1 MQQPQNVK
9 KYLSS
14 QNNFKWKIETTNKKL
29 YNNIIVIPAKLEF
42 ENVKK
47 LIESISKN
55 STEYLKETL
64 LVFVVN
70 NLLSDSLEIKSNNKK
85 LLTFLRQL
93 NNKKINIGIID
104 ASSKNKEL
112 PEKEGGVGLARKIG
126 MDLSLNY
133 FNYSNNSNKKI
144 IISLDADCTVSENY
158 LETIVTEFNKNNYS
172 AGYVNF
178 KHPLPISNKE
188 QMAIINYEIFL
199 RYYVLSLKYAN
210 SHYAFHTIGSTI
222 ISDFESYIKVG
233 GMNKRKAGEDFYFME
248 KLAKI
253 ADIKKIKHATVY
265 PSARVS
271 NRVPFGTGK
280 RIEKFI
286 KNKQNEYLLY
296 SGKSFEVL
304 KSWLEIFHERKLTGK
319 EYLEEA
325 KRINKSLYTFLS
337 EQKFVNNWDKI
348 LANSKTEKQ
357 LKKQKLMWMDGF
369 KTLKLIHYLRDNEFP
384 QEKMFQSLDSLFT
397 KMEIKNKIR
406 NKSDIPPLSVQKD
419 YLTLL
424 QEIDS

>member
-1 MQQPQNVK
+1 MEKPRPVK
-9 KYLSS
+9 KYLSR
-14 QNNFKWKIETTNKKL
+14 QKNNKWKLETNNIKPF
-29 YNNIIVIPAKLEF
+29 NNIIVIPAVLEF

-47 LIESISKN
+47 LIESLSKN
-55 STEYLKETL
+55 SIKYLKETL
-64 LVFVVN
+64 LIFVVN
-70 NLLSDSLEIKSNNKK
+70 NKLSDSLEIKNDNKK
-85 LLTFLRQL
+85 LLNYLRAF
-93 NNKKINIGIID
+93 NNNKINIGIVD

-133 FNYSNNSNKKI
+133 FNYNTSNKKLLI
-144 IISLDADCTVSENY
+144 TLDADCTVSENY
-158 LETIVTEFNKNNYS
+158 LEAIVTEFNKNNYS

-178 KHPLPISNKE
+178 EHPLPSNIEE

-199 RYYVLSLKYAN
+199 RYYVLGLKYAN

-222 ISDFESYIKVG
+222 ICDFESYIKVG

-253 ADIKKIKHATVY
+253 TNIKRIKSATVY
-265 PSARVS
+265 PSARIS

-286 KNKQNEYLLY
+286 KNKQNEYWLY
-296 SGKSFEVL
+296 SSESFEVL
-304 KSWLEIFHERKLTGK
+304 KNWLELFHKNKLSSK
-319 EYLEEA
+319 EYMEKA
-325 KRINKSLYTFLS
+325 KRINKSLYAFLQ
-337 EQKFVNNWDKI
+337 EQKFVNNWNKI
-348 LANSKTEKQ
+348 IDNSKSEKQ
-357 LKKQKLMWMDGF
+357 LEKQKLMWMDGF

-384 QEKMFQSLDSLFT
+384 QEKMFHSLDSLFT
-397 KMEIKNKIR
+397 KMKIKNNIR
-406 NKSDIPPLSVQKD
+406 NKSDIPPLSVQKE

-424 QEIDS
+424 REIDS